1 MRAYDRKPDQLRPL
15 KLIPD
20 PLDYSEGSVQIE
32 LGKTKIITSATIE
45 ENIPVFL
52 KGEGSGWVTAEYS
65 MLPRSTEIRTRR
77 ERGARISGRT
87 KEIQRLIGRSLRAV
101 TDLRALG
108 ERTIIIDCDVIQA
121 DGGTRTAS
129 VTAGCISLA
138 LALKKLL
145 KDEKIKQMPLKN
157 LAGAVSVGILDGE
170 SLLDL
175 DYTEDSNASVDM
187 NVIGTDTGGFVE
199 IQASAEKS
207 PFLKENFRLL
217 LDLAEK
223 GIKEIIQSQKDF
235 LKQKSPLFI
244 AYNHEE

>member
-1 MRAYDRKPDQLRPL
+1 MRSSKRQLDQIRPI
-15 KLIPD
+15 KLISNPME
-20 PLDYSEGSVQIE
+20 YSDGSVQIE
-32 LGKTKIITSATIE
+32 QGKTKIITSATIE
-45 ENIPVFL
+45 ENVPLFL
-52 KGEGSGWVTAEYS
+52 KGEGTGWVTAEYS
-65 MLPRSTEIRTRR
+65 MLPRSTETRTRR

-101 TDLRALG
+101 TDLKSLG

-138 LALKKLL
+138 LALEQLM
-145 KDEKIKQMPLKN
+145 KDEKIAQMPLRH
-157 LAGAVSVGILDGE
+157 LAGAVSVGIVNGE
-170 SLLDL
+170 NLLDL
-175 DYTEDSNASVDM
+175 DYKEDSSASLDM
-187 NVIGTDTGGFVE
+187 NVIGTDTGYFVE

-207 PFLKENFRLL
+207 PFVKPKFNTL

-223 GIKEIIQSQKDF
+223 GIKEIVQKQKDF
-235 LKQKSPLFI
+235 LKKKSPLFI

>member
-1 MRAYDRKPDQLRPL
+1 MRSYKRKFDQLRPL
-15 KLIPD
+15 KFTPD
-20 PLDYSEGSVQIE
+20 PLDFSHGSVQIKQ
-32 LGKTKIITSATIE
+32 GKTIVIASATIE
-45 ENIPVFL
+45 ENVPVFL
-52 KGEGSGWVTAEYS
+52 KGKGSGWVTAEYS
-65 MLPRSTEIRTRR
+65 MLPCSTETRTRR

-87 KEIQRLIGRSLRAV
+87 KEIQRIIGRSLRAV
-101 TDLRALG
+101 TDMESLG

-138 LALKKLL
+138 LALKKLM
-145 KDEKIKQMPLKN
+145 DDHKIDQMPLKN
-157 LAGAVSVGILDGE
+157 LAGAVSVGIVNGK

-175 DYTEDSNASVDM
+175 DYKEDSNASIDM
-187 NVIGTDTGGFVE
+187 NVIGTDIGHFVE

-207 PFLKENFRLL
+207 PLDKSKFHEL

-223 GIKEIIQSQKDF
+223 GIKKIIKSQKEL
-235 LKQKSPLFI
+235 LKEKSPLFI

>member
-1 MRAYDRKPDQLRPL
+1 MRSYSRKPDQLRPL
-15 KLIPD
+15 ILKPD
-20 PLDYSEGSVQIE
+20 LLEFSDGSVLIE
-32 LGKTKIITSATIE
+32 LGKTKIIASATIE
-45 ENIPVFL
+45 ENVPPFL
-52 KGEGSGWVTAEYS
+52 RGEGTGWITAEYS
-65 MLPRSTEIRTRR
+65 MIPGSTETRTRR
-77 ERGARISGRT
+77 ERGTNISGRT

-101 TDLRALG
+101 TDLKALG

-138 LALKKLL
+138 LALKKLMD
-145 KDEKIKQMPLKN
+145 DEKIEQMPLKN
-157 LAGAVSVGILDGE
+157 LAGAVSVGIVNGE

-175 DYTEDSNASVDM
+175 DYAEDSHASIDM
-187 NVIGTDTGGFVE
+187 NVIGTDTGHFVE

-207 PFLKENFRLL
+207 PIMKNKFHEL

-223 GIKEIIQSQKDF
+223 GIKEIVQEQKKL
-235 LKQKSPLFI
+235 LKNKSPLFI